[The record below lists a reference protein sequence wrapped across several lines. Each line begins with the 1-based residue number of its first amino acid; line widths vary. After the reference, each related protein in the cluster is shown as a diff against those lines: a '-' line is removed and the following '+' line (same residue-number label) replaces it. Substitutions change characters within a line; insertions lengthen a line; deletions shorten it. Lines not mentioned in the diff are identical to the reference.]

1 MEQTAL
7 KTTTTTTTVKTAA
20 LAAATDAKVIVA
32 DMKLLFLGVTIVMMM
47 GEALTVADV
56 RNRVADTILEISTQ
70 SPATPVTAVLAIP

>member
-7 KTTTTTTTVKTAA
+7 KTTTTVKTAA

-32 DMKLLFLGVTIVMMM
+32 DMKLFLIGATIVMMM
-47 GEALTVADV
+47 EEALTVADA